1 MDGQLAQVTHL
12 CLFTL
17 SPPPTNQPTYLPFH
31 RPIPNVVEEQRV
43 AALLD
48 HFVEPPDVPH
58 LGSLL
63 GRKPLMLSNGRVA
76 DPNER
81 LRVETA
87 VCRTPFERVE
97 ERDERAHEAPRDEHR
112 GGADVRV
119 AARFLEP
126 ADRVVGVLVLIARPL
141 GEEGEGGGGGDI
153 VMFRGAAEREDGS
166 GAQAADSSSPPTSP
180 ATPPAPTHMDTRAP
194 RTAKPS

>member
-1 MDGQLAQVTHL
+1 MGSSESRKLHTHL

-17 SPPPTNQPTYLPFH
+17 RPPPLQPTNQPTNQPIYPPLD
-31 RPIPNVVEEQRV
+31 RPVPYVVEEQRV

-48 HFVEPPDVPH
+48 HFAEPPDVPH

-63 GRKPLMLSNGRVA
+63 GRKPLMLSDRRVA

-97 ERDERAHEAPRDEHR
+97 ERDQGTHETPRDKHR

-119 AARFLEP
+119 AACFL
-126 ADRVVGVLVLIARPL
+126 
-141 GEEGEGGGGGDI
+141 
-153 VMFRGAAEREDGS
+153 
-166 GAQAADSSSPPTSP
+166 
-180 ATPPAPTHMDTRAP
+180 
-194 RTAKPS
+194 